1 MPLYE
6 YACQECSHAFE
17 ALVLGGE
24 EVECPQCH
32 GRRLERQWSVPARP
46 RADSAA
52 LPMNCPPD
60 LPPCGPG
67 CCRLP
72 GSNRSH

>member
-6 YACQECSHAFE
+6 YACHTCEHTFE
-17 ALVLGGE
+17 ALVFDGDK
-24 EVECPQCH
+24 VECPSCH
-32 GRRLERQWSVPARP
+32 GDKLERQWSVPAQP
-46 RADSAA
+46 RSTTSSLAMGGCA
-52 LPMNCPPD
+52 PD

-72 GSNRSH
+72 GRD

>member
-6 YACQECSHAFE
+6 YACRKCDYSFE
-17 ALVLGGE
+17 ALVFNGD
-24 EVECPQCH
+24 EVECPSCH
-32 GRRLERQWSVPARP
+32 GSDLERQWSVPA
-46 RADSAA
+46 A
-52 LPMNCPPD
+52 PPTTSSFPSGGCASD

-72 GSNRSH
+72 K